1 MLKQQI
7 EPHIFV
13 ILGATGNL
21 ARRKLFPALYQLSTK
36 GALEGKSVI
45 LGVSRSKEYD
55 DKIFRDQIKKTLKTS
70 GLSINDKVFSEWCE
84 KCLYYHSIGEGNLV
98 DYKKLSDRIVK
109 LETEKKF
116 SNNRVFYMALPPD
129 AFPNTIKGLGES
141 GLNKGAGWTRIVIE
155 KPFGRDLESAKQL
168 NGLVHKY
175 FKESQIYRIDH
186 FLGKE
191 TVQNLLV
198 FRFANAFFEHL
209 WNREHI
215 ESIDIVVAENQGIEG
230 RAKYYERSG
239 ALRDMVENHL
249 TQLLT
254 LVAMEPPATFKSEA
268 IRNEKIKI
276 LHQIAP
282 IRSEDVVF
290 GQYSEGIIN
299 GKKVKGYRDE
309 LGVSPD
315 SKIETFVGLRLEI
328 ANWRW
333 AGVPF
338 FLFTGKRMPQKST
351 QIKVRFQC
359 APVSIFAPFGPACS
373 VQPNV
378 LIITIQ
384 PDEGFDLKIQ
394 VKSLGQPMSL
404 TSQSLNFKYSE
415 AFGSPPD
422 AYEALLLDVINGDQT
437 LFVHSDEVE
446 NAWKLYTPLLEMDK
460 PIRLYPAGSGY
471 PPETDRLYMR

>member
-1 MLKQQI
+1 
-7 EPHIFV
+7 
-13 ILGATGNL
+13 
-21 ARRKLFPALYQLSTK
+21 
-36 GALEGKSVI
+36 
-45 LGVSRSKEYD
+45 
-55 DKIFRDQIKKTLKTS
+55 
-70 GLSINDKVFSEWCE
+70 
-84 KCLYYHSIGEGNLV
+84 
-98 DYKKLSDRIVK
+98 DRIFE
-109 LETEKKF
+109 LETQKEL
-116 SNNRVFYMALPPD
+116 SGNRVFYMALPPN
-129 AFPNTIKGLGES
+129 AFPTTIKGLGES
-141 GLNKGAGWTRIVIE
+141 GLNKGSGWTRIVIE
-155 KPFGRDLESAKQL
+155 KPFGHDLETAKDL
-168 NGLVHKY
+168 NNLIHRH
-175 FKESQIYRIDH
+175 FQESQIYRIDH

-215 ESIDIVVAENQGIEG
+215 ESIDIVVAENQGIEK
-230 RAKYYERSG
+230 RANYYEQSG

-254 LVAMEPPATFKSEA
+254 LVAMEPPTTFESDA

-276 LHQIAP
+276 LHQITP
-282 IRSEDVVF
+282 IKSEDVVF
-290 GQYSEGIIN
+290 GQYTEGMIN
-299 GKKVKGYRDE
+299 GKKVKGYRE
-309 LGVSPD
+309 EPGVSSE
-315 SKIETFVGLRLEI
+315 SKTETFVGLRLEI

-338 FLFTGKRMPQKST
+338 FLFTGKRMPQRLT
-351 QIKVRFQC
+351 EIKVRFQC

-394 VKSLGQPMSL
+394 VKSLGQPMNL
-404 TSQSLNFKYSE
+404 TTQSLNFKYSE
-415 AFGSPPD
+415 AFGSSPD

-446 NAWKLYTPLLEMDK
+446 SAWSLYTPLLKMDK
-460 PIRLYPAGSGY
+460 PLILYPAGSGY
-471 PPETDRLYMR
+471 PSETDSLYMR

>member
-1 MLKQQI
+1 MIKKQI
-7 EPHIFV
+7 DSHIFI

-36 GALEGKSVI
+36 GALQGKSVI
-45 LGVSRSKEYD
+45 LGVSRNKEYND
-55 DKIFRDQIKKTLKTS
+55 TTFRDQIKNILETT
-70 GLSINDKVFSEWCE
+70 GLSINDNTFSEWCE
-84 KCLYYHSIGEGNLV
+84 KCLHYHSIGEGNLE
-98 DYKKLSDRIVK
+98 DYKKLSDRIME
-109 LETEKKF
+109 LETQKL
-116 SNNRVFYMALPPD
+116 SGNRVFYMALPPN
-129 AFPNTIKGLGES
+129 AFPTTIKGLGES
-141 GLNKGAGWTRIVIE
+141 GLNKGSGWTRIVIE
-155 KPFGRDLESAKQL
+155 KPFGNDLESAKDL
-168 NGLVHKY
+168 NNLVHRH
-175 FKESQIYRIDH
+175 FQESQIYRIDH

-215 ESIDIVVAENQGIEG
+215 ESIDIVVAENQGIEK
-230 RAKYYERSG
+230 RANYYEQSG

-254 LVAMEPPATFKSEA
+254 LVAMEPPTTFESDA

-276 LHQIAP
+276 LHQITP
-282 IRSEDVVF
+282 IKSEDVVF
-290 GQYSEGIIN
+290 GQYTEGMIN
-299 GKKVKGYRDE
+299 GKKVRGYRE
-309 LGVSPD
+309 ESGVSPE
-315 SKIETFVGLRLEI
+315 SKTETFVGLRLEI

-338 FLFTGKRMPQKST
+338 FLFTGKRMPQRLT
-351 QIKVRFQC
+351 EIKVRFQC

-394 VKSLGQPMSL
+394 VKSLGQPMNL
-404 TSQSLNFKYSE
+404 TTQSLNFKYSE
-415 AFGSPPD
+415 AFGSSPD

-446 NAWKLYTPLLEMDK
+446 SAWNLYTPLLKLDK

-471 PPETDRLYMR
+471 PSETDSLYMR

>member
-1 MLKQQI
+1 MIKKQI
-7 EPHIFV
+7 EPHIFI

-36 GALEGKSVI
+36 GVLEGKSVI
-45 LGVSRSKEYD
+45 LGVSRSKEYND
-55 DKIFRDQIKKTLKTS
+55 TTFRDQIKKILETT
-70 GLSINDKVFSEWCE
+70 GLLINDKTFSEWCE
-84 KCLYYHSIGEGNLV
+84 KRLHYHSIGEGNLE
-98 DYKKLSDRIVK
+98 DYRRLSDRILE
-109 LETEKKF
+109 LETPKEL
-116 SNNRVFYMALPPD
+116 SGNRVFYMALPPN
-129 AFPNTIKGLGES
+129 AFPPTIKGLGES
-141 GLNKGAGWTRIVIE
+141 GLNKGLGWTRIVIE
-155 KPFGRDLESAKQL
+155 KPFGHDLESAKVL
-168 NGLVHKY
+168 NNLVHKH
-175 FKESQIYRIDH
+175 FQESQIYRIDH

-215 ESIDIVVAENQGIEG
+215 ESIDIVVAENQGIEK
-230 RAKYYERSG
+230 RANYYEQSG

-254 LVAMEPPATFKSEA
+254 LVAMEPPTTFESDA

-276 LHQIAP
+276 LHQITP
-282 IRSEDVVF
+282 IKSEDVVF
-290 GQYSEGIIN
+290 GQYTDGVIN
-299 GKKVKGYRDE
+299 GKKVRGYKEE
-309 LGVSPD
+309 LGVPPE
-315 SKIETFVGLRLEI
+315 SKTETFVGLRLEI

-338 FLFTGKRMPQKST
+338 FLFTGKRMPQRIT
-351 QIKVRFQC
+351 EIKVRFQC

-378 LIITIQ
+378 LTITIQ

-394 VKSLGQPMSL
+394 VKSLGQPMNL
-404 TSQSLNFKYSE
+404 TAQSLNFKYSE

-446 NAWKLYTPLLEMDK
+446 SAWSLYTPLLKMDK

-471 PPETDRLYMR
+471 PSETDSLYMR

>member
-1 MLKQQI
+1 MLKKQI
-7 EPHIFV
+7 ESHIFI

-36 GALEGKSVI
+36 GVLQGKSVI
-45 LGVSRSKEYD
+45 LGVSRSKEYND
-55 DKIFRDQIKKTLKTS
+55 TTFRNQIKNLLETS
-70 GLSINDKVFSEWCE
+70 GLSINDKTFSEWCE
-84 KCLYYHSIGEGNLV
+84 KCLHYHSIGEGNLD
-98 DYKKLSDRIVK
+98 DYKKLSDRILE
-109 LETEKKF
+109 LETQKEL
-116 SNNRVFYMALPPD
+116 SGNRVFYMALPPNV
-129 AFPNTIKGLGES
+129 FPTTIKGLGES
-141 GLNKGAGWTRIVIE
+141 GLNKGSGWTRIVIE
-155 KPFGRDLESAKQL
+155 KPFGHDLETAKDL
-168 NGLVHKY
+168 NNLIHRH
-175 FKESQIYRIDH
+175 FQESQIYRIDH

-215 ESIDIVVAENQGIEG
+215 ESIDIVVAENQGIEK
-230 RAKYYERSG
+230 RANYYEQSG

-254 LVAMEPPATFKSEA
+254 LVAMEPPTTFESDA

-276 LHQIAP
+276 LHQITP
-282 IRSEDVVF
+282 IKSEDVVF
-290 GQYSEGIIN
+290 GQYTEGMIN
-299 GKKVKGYRDE
+299 GKKVKGYRE
-309 LGVSPD
+309 EPGVSSE
-315 SKIETFVGLRLEI
+315 SKTETFVGLRLEI

-338 FLFTGKRMPQKST
+338 FLFTGKRMPQRLT
-351 QIKVRFQC
+351 EIKVRFQC

-394 VKSLGQPMSL
+394 VKSLGQPMNL
-404 TSQSLNFKYSE
+404 TTQSLNFKYSE
-415 AFGSPPD
+415 AFGSSPD

-446 NAWKLYTPLLEMDK
+446 SAWSLYTPLLKMDK
-460 PIRLYPAGSGY
+460 PIILYPAGSGY
-471 PPETDRLYMR
+471 PSETDSLYMR

>member
-1 MLKQQI
+1 MIKKQI
-7 EPHIFV
+7 EPHIFI

-36 GALEGKSVI
+36 GALQGKSVI
-45 LGVSRSKEYD
+45 LGVSRNKECND
-55 DKIFRDQIKKTLKTS
+55 TTFRDQIKNILETT
-70 GLSINDKVFSEWCE
+70 GLSINDNAFSEWCE
-84 KCLYYHSIGEGNLV
+84 KCLHYHSIGEGNLE
-98 DYKKLSDRIVK
+98 DYRKLSDRILE
-109 LETEKKF
+109 LETQKNL
-116 SNNRVFYMALPPD
+116 SGNRVFYMALPPD
-129 AFPNTIKGLGES
+129 AFPPTIKGLGES
-141 GLNKGAGWTRIVIE
+141 ELNKGSSSTRIVIE
-155 KPFGRDLESAKQL
+155 KPFGHDLESAKGL
-168 NGLVHKY
+168 NNLVHRY
-175 FKESQIYRIDH
+175 FQESQIYRIDH

-230 RAKYYERSG
+230 RANYYEQSG

-254 LVAMEPPATFKSEA
+254 LVAMEPPTTFESDA

-276 LHQIAP
+276 LRQIAP

-290 GQYSEGIIN
+290 GQYTEGMIN
-299 GKKVKGYRDE
+299 GKKVRGYREE
-309 LGVSPD
+309 LGVSPE
-315 SKIETFVGLRLEI
+315 SKTETFVGLRLEI

-338 FLFTGKRMPQKST
+338 FLFTGKRMPQRLT

-394 VKSLGQPMSL
+394 VKSLGQPMNL
-404 TSQSLNFKYSE
+404 TTQSLNFKYSDT
-415 AFGSPPD
+415 FGLPPD

-446 NAWKLYTPLLEMDK
+446 SAWSLYTPLLKIDK
-460 PIRLYPAGSGY
+460 LIRLYPAGSGY